1 MNLFKRFHRTNKH
14 TEAELRTA
22 FHLGKIAGRREVMA
36 ERISFPALPAV
47 DLAKEPMTQPLPKP
61 GEPPG
66 EFTRRWREANG
77 LMPHPVRFQVT
88 PPAWIN
94 DVVRMQ
100 SPVYEPPEAVTKA
113 DLEVTLKR
121 PKEKKK

>member
-1 MNLFKRFHRTNKH
+1 MNLFKRFHRINKH

-22 FHLGKIAGRREVMA
+22 YHLGKIAGRREVMA

-66 EFTRRWREANG
+66 EFSRRWREANG
-77 LMPHPVRFQVT
+77 LIPHPVHFQVT

-94 DVVRMQ
+94 DVVRPQ
-100 SPVYEPPEAVTKA
+100 SPVYEPPETITKVDLKAVRNRH
-113 DLEVTLKR
+113 ER
-121 PKEKKK
+121 KK